1 MYLFL
6 ILHLEMNLVKW
17 VLALFHQITLCLISL
32 CLITLCLWTL
42 RILFHLNLQTEF
54 QIVLLYVISVI
65 PFIYPFII
73 ICLVA
78 NKCKKYVPPKR
89 ELTMEFARN
98 ILSGEKKLLDLE
110 KVNWIQ
116 DIPQIK
122 GLSTQRMWNELRN
135 DKTVIMYFP
144 NYSRTR
150 LPSKNYL
157 MNVILI
163 SFYYPFQVINT
174 L

>member
-1 MYLFL
+1 
-6 ILHLEMNLVKW
+6 
-17 VLALFHQITLCLISL
+17 
-32 CLITLCLWTL
+32 
-42 RILFHLNLQTEF
+42 
-54 QIVLLYVISVI
+54 VISVI
-65 PFIYPFII
+65 PFIYPPSLSF
-73 ICLVA
+73 CLVA

-89 ELTMEFARN
+89 ELTMEFARK
-98 ILSGEKKLLDLE
+98 ILSGEKKLLDLT

-135 DKTVIMYFP
+135 DKTVILYFP

-157 MNVILI
+157 MNVT
-163 SFYYPFQVINT
+163 SFNLFPYLSSFSIGHQHIVT
-174 L
+174 Q

>member
-1 MYLFL
+1 MG
-6 ILHLEMNLVKW
+6 
-17 VLALFHQITLCLISL
+17 TG
-32 CLITLCLWTL
+32 
-42 RILFHLNLQTEF
+42 
-54 QIVLLYVISVI
+54 VI
-65 PFIYPFII
+65 PPNNSMSNISMSNNSMSMDVEDIVPSQFANRIPNRFALRDFCNSIYLSPSLSF
-73 ICLVA
+73 CLVA

-89 ELTMEFARN
+89 ELTMEFARK
-98 ILSGEKKLLDLE
+98 ILSGEKKLLDLT